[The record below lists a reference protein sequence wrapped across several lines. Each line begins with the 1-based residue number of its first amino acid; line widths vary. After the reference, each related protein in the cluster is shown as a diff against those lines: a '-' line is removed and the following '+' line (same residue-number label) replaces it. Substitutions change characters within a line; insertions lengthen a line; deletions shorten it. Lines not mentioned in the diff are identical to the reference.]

1 VRAILKVTAIALL
14 RGYRAVISPVLTVI
28 GITCRHTPS
37 CSNYA
42 IEGIERFG
50 FWRGG
55 WLTLARLLRCHPIR
69 WLGGT
74 SGIDNVP
81 KTLQKA
87 PFWAPWRY
95 GNWRGPKT

>member
-1 VRAILKVTAIALL
+1 MKRFAIGLVK
-14 RGYRAVISPVLTVI
+14 GYRLVLSPTLSAFGVK
-28 GITCRHTPS
+28 CRHEPS

-42 IEGIERFG
+42 VEAFNRFG

-55 WLTLARLLRCHPIR
+55 WLTLARLSRCHPIR

-95 GNWRGPKT
+95 GNWRGPKS